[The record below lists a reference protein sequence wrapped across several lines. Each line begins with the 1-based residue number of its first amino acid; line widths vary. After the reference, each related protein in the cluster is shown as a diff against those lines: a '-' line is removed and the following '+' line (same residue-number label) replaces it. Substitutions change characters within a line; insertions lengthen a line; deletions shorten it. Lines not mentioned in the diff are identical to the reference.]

1 MAQMRVKDQDLVVE
15 QVVSTIE
22 SNQKE
27 LLKNRKDVQAV
38 LNDAE
43 ERIEVISKLI
53 KQYEGLQ
60 ETIKSE
66 KEDLA
71 NIVKSF
77 QKANEFENDSY
88 STTQGIQLNS
98 GYHTNAVPSCDIV
111 WQMPYITRSKIST
124 KLRLETMG
132 GDFDVYK
139 IIEELTEE
147 FSS

>member
-1 MAQMRVKDQDLVVE
+1 MAQMRVKDQDLVVGE
-15 QVVSTIE
+15 VVNTIE

-27 LLKNRKDVQAV
+27 LLKGRKDVQAV

-66 KEDLA
+66 KEDLQ
-71 NIVKSF
+71 NIINSF
-77 QKANEFENDSY
+77 QKANKFEDSY
-88 STTQGIQLNS
+88 STTQGIQLNC
-98 GYHTNAVPSCDIV
+98 GYHTSAVPSCDII
-111 WQMPYITRSKIST
+111 WQMPYTTKHEIST
-124 KLRLETMG
+124 KLRLQTMG

-139 IIEELTEE
+139 LIEELTAE